1 MRTAALA
8 AVLLVASCCAKP
20 KPCPTLPVRPV
31 SEPVVTVVAERP
43 PCALPE
49 LPQPIPFVG
58 FPSPDG
64 TQIYV
69 STSDVKA
76 LAIYLASLRGWVQA
90 ASACLQ

>member
-1 MRTAALA
+1 MRTAIVVL
-8 AVLLVASCCAKP
+8 LLVASCCAKP

-31 SEPVVTVVAERP
+31 SDPVVTVVAERP

-64 TQIYV
+64 TQVYV
-69 STSDVKA
+69 STTDMRS
-76 LAIYLASLRGWVQA
+76 LAVYLASLRGWI
-90 ASACLQ
+90 ASAAGCLQ